1 MLVNLRGK
9 RVNFFVCTL
18 EGRAKIIFMKEYR
31 KDACKS
37 YLTLLMLRTLK
48 SDFKSTEVVVLAI
61 LLTMINALKISRS
74 LVYLPYRV

>member
-18 EGRAKIIFMKEYR
+18 EGRAKIIFYER
-31 KDACKS
+31 LSQRCVQILFD
-37 YLTLLMLRTLK
+37 LTYATLK

>member
-1 MLVNLRGK
+1 
-9 RVNFFVCTL
+9 
-18 EGRAKIIFMKEYR
+18 MKDYR

-37 YLTLLMLRTLK
+37 LK

>member
-1 MLVNLRGK
+1 MSEFLCLYIRRPCENYFYERLSQRCVQIL
-9 RVNFFVCTL
+9 F
-18 EGRAKIIFMKEYR
+18 
-31 KDACKS
+31 D
-37 YLTLLMLRTLK
+37 LTYATLK